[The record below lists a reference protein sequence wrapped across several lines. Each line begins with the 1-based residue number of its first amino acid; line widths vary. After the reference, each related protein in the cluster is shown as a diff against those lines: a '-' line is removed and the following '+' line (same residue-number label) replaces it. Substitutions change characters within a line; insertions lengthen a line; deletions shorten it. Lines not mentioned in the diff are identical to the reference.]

1 MKKKKI
7 NAVKLI
13 IGICVV
19 IYMLF
24 NSEYLDDLKAN
35 LENTKEVI
43 NDNISNTML
52 DNTTNLQV
60 YVLDVGQ
67 ADSILIKSND
77 KYALIDAGCNETG
90 DELVSYLES
99 LGIEKFEHVITTHPH
114 EDHIGG
120 MDNIIKNFD
129 VNNFYMPDI
138 LTTTKTFEDVLNAL
152 EVKNLQYTTPNID
165 DKFYLN
171 DAIFT
176 VLYLDNNED
185 NLNDSSIILR
195 LEYGN
200 NSFLFMAD
208 ASSEVE
214 EKILNKN
221 IKSDVLKVG
230 HHGSEYSSS
239 NEFLKK
245 VGASYAAISVGTNNS
260 YNHPSNLVLKRLEKN
275 NMKIYRTDTNGTI
288 VFNSDKENITVNNI
302 KTNINE

>member
-7 NAVKLI
+7 NVIKLI
-13 IGICVV
+13 IGICIV

-99 LGIEKFEHVITTHPH
+99 LGIEKFEHVIATHPH

-120 MDNIIKNFD
+120 MDNIIENFD

-200 NSFLFMAD
+200 NSFLFMGD

-245 VGASYAAISVGTNNS
+245 VGASYAVISVGTNNS
-260 YNHPSNLVLKRLEKN
+260 YNHPSNLALKRLEKN

-288 VFNSDKENITVNNI
+288 LFNSDKENIIVNTI
-302 KTNINE
+302 KTNINQ

>member
-7 NAVKLI
+7 NVIKLI
-13 IGICVV
+13 VGICIV

-24 NSEYLDDLKAN
+24 NSEYLDDLTAN

-43 NDNISNTML
+43 NNNVSNTVL
-52 DNTTNLQV
+52 DDTTSLQV

-67 ADSILIKSND
+67 ADSILIKNND
-77 KYALIDAGCNETG
+77 KYALIDAGCNSTG
-90 DELVSYLES
+90 DKLVSYLQS
-99 LGIEKFEHVITTHPH
+99 FGIEKIDHVVATHPH

-129 VNNFYMPDI
+129 VENFYMPDI
-138 LTTTKTFEDVLNAL
+138 LTTTKTFEDVLDALDVKAL
-152 EVKNLQYTTPNID
+152 EYTVPKIN

-176 VLYLDNNED
+176 VLHLDNNED
-185 NLNDSSIILR
+185 NLNDSSIVLK
-195 LEYGN
+195 LDYGN

-208 ASSEVE
+208 ASSDVE

-245 VGASYAAISVGTNNS
+245 VGASYAVISVGKDNS
-260 YNHPSNLVLKRLEKN
+260 YKHPSSLALKRLEKN
-275 NMKIYRTDTNGTI
+275 NLKVYRTDINGTI
-288 VFNSDKENITVNNI
+288 VINSDKENITVNTI

>member
-7 NAVKLI
+7 NVVKLI
-13 IGICVV
+13 IGICIV

-43 NDNISNTML
+43 NDNISL

-99 LGIEKFEHVITTHPH
+99 LGIEKFEHVIATHPH

-120 MDNIIKNFD
+120 MDNIIENFD

-152 EVKNLQYTTPNID
+152 EIKNLQYTTPNID

-200 NSFLFMAD
+200 NSFLFMGD

-245 VGASYAAISVGTNNS
+245 VGASYAVISVGTNNS
-260 YNHPSNLVLKRLEKN
+260 YNHPSNFALKRLEKN
-275 NMKIYRTDTNGTI
+275 HMKIYRTDTNGTI
-288 VFNSDKENITVNNI
+288 LFNSDKENIIVNTI
-302 KTNINE
+302 KTNINQ